1 MTATDTPATGTP
13 PLDTRRVDA
22 YEKVTGRARY
32 AADRVPEG
40 VAYGAF
46 ATAPIG
52 KGHIVRIDTSAAQA
66 IPGVQLVIT
75 KFGPD
80 EMHDVGFL
88 MTGGHAVQSLQP
100 LRDDHIAYRGQPI
113 ALIVAD
119 NLVAATEA
127 AQLITAEYQPE
138 PFAVKINA
146 EGANTLLQ
154 EHAIPLPFLA
164 DIKVGD
170 ADAAFEASPKQ
181 IASTYEHPAQHAV
194 PMEPFASVVHW
205 DGDKLIVNDSTQNV
219 NAVRFGLATQLGLN
233 PTNVEVT
240 SPYLGGGFGNKNSM
254 YGHLGPIAIASH
266 RLGRPV
272 KMMLPRPQTF
282 HTGSFRPNSVHT
294 VRLGADDN
302 GKLLAA
308 IHEVDQQTSR
318 HDLFPSEATT
328 VSSRLYAVPTF
339 RGQQRLVQTDV
350 QTPGFMRAPFESPA
364 MFALE
369 SAMDELAYATGRDP
383 VELRL
388 ANDTAV
394 DPVTGLP
401 FSSRHLAECL
411 RRGAARFGW
420 DKRNPEPGS
429 MIAEDGSILGW
440 GVAAGCYPGSIV
452 PAIAHVSA
460 TEDGTIT
467 VAVGGHEMGQGIR
480 SAIALLVA
488 QDLGVPV
495 NKVIV
500 QVGDTRVAPQHLTA
514 GSWGTSSALPAV
526 QSAIDELRKAL
537 DVTEPDDVDIPAALR
552 AKGKSVMTVEA
563 STLAPGQPPQILD
576 QLKGGGLAIAGPV
589 YPEFVTFS
597 WVAHFVE
604 VRVEPT
610 TRRIRVPRAVSV
622 VDCGRVASPITA
634 ASQVRGGVVWGI
646 GAALREESDVDDRF
660 GGFLN
665 TTLEEY
671 PVPVNADIHQI
682 DVDFIDEPDLLFNP
696 VGVKGVGEVGM
707 VGVAAAVANAV
718 HHATGRRMHRL
729 PIRLEHVL

>member
-1 MTATDTPATGTP
+1 MTVTDTPATGTP

-46 ATAPIG
+46 ATARIG
-52 KGHIVRIDTSAAQA
+52 KGRIVRIDTSAAEA
-66 IPGVQLVIT
+66 VPGVQLVIT

-80 EMHDVGFL
+80 ELRDVGFL
-88 MTGGHAVQSLQP
+88 IAGGHAVQSLQP
-100 LRDDHIAYRGQPI
+100 LRGDHVAYRGQPI
-113 ALIVAD
+113 ALVIAD

-138 PFAVKINA
+138 PFAVKIDA
-146 EGANTLLQ
+146 EGANTLVQ
-154 EHAIPLPFLA
+154 EQAIPLPFLA

-170 ADAAFEASPKQ
+170 ADAAFAASTVR

-205 DGDKLIVNDSTQNV
+205 DGDKLIVNDSTQNA
-219 NAVRFGLATQLGLN
+219 NAVRFGLATQLGLD
-233 PTNVEVT
+233 PADVEVT

-254 YGHLGPIAIASH
+254 YGHLGPIAIASR

-272 KMMLPRPQTF
+272 KMVLPRPQTF

-294 VRLGADDN
+294 VHLGADEN
-302 GKLLAA
+302 GKLRAA

-339 RGQQRLVQTDV
+339 RGRQRLVQTDV

-401 FSSRHLAECL
+401 FSGRHLAECL

-420 DKRNPEPGS
+420 DARDPQPAS

-452 PAIAHVSA
+452 PTVAHVSA

-488 QDLGVPV
+488 RDLGVPV

-500 QVGDTRVAPQHLTA
+500 LVGDTRVAPQHLTA

-526 QSAIDELRKAL
+526 QAAIDELRKAL
-537 DVTEPDDVDIPAALR
+537 DVTDPDDVDIPAALR
-552 AKGKSVMTVEA
+552 AKGKSVVTVEA
-563 STLAPGQPPQILD
+563 STLAPGQPPQALD
-576 QLKGGGLAIAGPV
+576 QLKGGGLAIGGPV

-610 TRRIRVPRAVSV
+610 TRRIRVPRVVSV
-622 VDCGRVASPITA
+622 VDCGRVASPVTA

-646 GAALREESDVDDRF
+646 GAALREASEVDDRF

-718 HHATGRRMHRL
+718 HHATGRRVHRL
-729 PIRLEHVL
+729 PIRLENVL